1 MMNNKPALRSKF
13 RGGYQLWICLS
24 GLCAKSQCR
33 LQQKKAIKQTDELT
47 EKKSTDAILCRE
59 TEELERQR
67 MKVT

>member
-1 MMNNKPALRSKF
+1 VVISY
-13 RGGYQLWICLS
+13 GYVYLVFAPKVS
-24 GLCAKSQCR
+24 AVYSRKTN
-33 LQQKKAIKQTDELT
+33 KQTDELT